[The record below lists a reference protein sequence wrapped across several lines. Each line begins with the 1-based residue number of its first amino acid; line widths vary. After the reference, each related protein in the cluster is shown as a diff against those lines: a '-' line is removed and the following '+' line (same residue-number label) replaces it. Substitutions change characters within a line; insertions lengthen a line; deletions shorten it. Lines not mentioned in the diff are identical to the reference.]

1 MRRRTTRGQ
10 ITGPVF
16 PRRITFHGALQHPA
30 IGLGRR
36 QAVGLLSLTQ
46 LQPVL
51 QMPQELVGAGEIVK
65 FFAADV
71 ALVMQL
77 MQREQSSARPQ
88 PGFRAAIHP
97 LQALHQKFNIADA
110 TAIDLHING
119 LVRVPG
125 FFRTGAVAAS
135 SRAPPARS

>member
-1 MRRRTTRGQ
+1 MARCSTT
-10 ITGPVF
+10 
-16 PRRITFHGALQHPA
+16 A

-46 LQPVL
+46 LQPML

-65 FFAADV
+65 FLAADV
-71 ALVMQL
+71 ALVVQFV
-77 MQREQSSARPQ
+77 QREQSSARPQ

-110 TAIDLHING
+110 TTIDLHING
-119 LVRVPG
+119 LVRLDPG
-125 FFRTGAVAAS
+125 SFPTGAVAAS
-135 SRAPPARS
+135 SPAPPARS